1 MHIRCRCCPDS
12 DIQLCTNEVKEMSV
26 NENIFIILVYAG
38 VLAALFA
45 SQIDKVAQQSNV
57 IKAILII
64 VMVLLALFVL
74 LLVIKSFTHII

>member
-1 MHIRCRCCPDS
+1 
-12 DIQLCTNEVKEMSV
+12 MSV
-26 NENIFIILVYAG
+26 NENSFVILICAG

-74 LLVIKSFTHII
+74 LLVIKSFTHIM